1 MVDATGQFPDGDG
14 FADVVE
20 LKDRLLERKSQ
31 FARCLTEKLLIYS
44 TGRKLSPLD
53 RPHVDRIVR
62 DLEAKGWGFRDL
74 LLLVVESKPFLQLA
88 LAVIDLVAPMRRIRG
103 AFGLAFRVGTLDPHL
118 DFPIFS

>member
-1 MVDATGQFPDGDG
+1 VATCAQCHAKIDPLGFALENFDPIGGWRIRYMNTGRKPMVDATGQFPDGDG

-62 DLEAKGWGFRDL
+62 DLEKKGWGFRDL
-74 LLLVVESKPFLQLA
+74 LLLVVESKPFLQ
-88 LAVIDLVAPMRRIRG
+88 
-103 AFGLAFRVGTLDPHL
+103 
-118 DFPIFS
+118 